1 MCGQKKV
8 KNFSVNTNAE
18 NPASSNTGASNQPLI
33 TVGMLERL
41 NGDEKGD
48 AIVSVRGYEPIWTV
62 FTPSYELKDVY
73 FKEGKASIAKREAV
87 LFDKNEYVFDITS
100 KGGNE
105 TERLLTAIVEEE
117 NREYAEEI
125 ARQKRLDDLDCKWKS
140 IEEDIHI
147 KLQEFAKSL
156 DEDDKQAVLK
166 ADLDSI
172 VALLFMI
179 EENYKKKPHKMKKIR
194 EVADYVKG
202 RLPEMLELQKQANK

>member
-1 MCGQKKV
+1 
-8 KNFSVNTNAE
+8 
-18 NPASSNTGASNQPLI
+18 
-33 TVGMLERL
+33 MLERL

-48 AIVSVRGYEPIWTV
+48 AIVSVRGYEPIWTK

-73 FKEGKASIAKREAV
+73 FKAGKASMAKREAV

-105 TERLLTAIVEEE
+105 SEMLLAAIEEE
-117 NREYAEEI
+117 ESRENAEELE
-125 ARQKRLDDLDCKWKS
+125 RQKKLDDLDGKWKS

-147 KLQEFAKSL
+147 KLQEFAGTL
-156 DEDDKQAVLK
+156 TEADKQAVLK

-179 EENYKKKPHKMKKIR
+179 EENYIKKPHKMKKIC
-194 EVADYVKG
+194 EVADYIKG
-202 RLPEMLELQKQANK
+202 RLPEMIELQNQANK